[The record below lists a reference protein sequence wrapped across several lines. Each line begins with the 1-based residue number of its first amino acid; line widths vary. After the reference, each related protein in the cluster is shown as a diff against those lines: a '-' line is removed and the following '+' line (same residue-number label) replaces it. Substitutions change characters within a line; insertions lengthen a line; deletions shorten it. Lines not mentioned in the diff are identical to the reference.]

1 MDLNL
6 YPQAGYIFIANPGV
20 VGKKTNLFG
29 A

>member
-1 MDLNL
+1 MDLTE
-6 YPQAGYIFIANPGV
+6 YPAAGFIYVAQPGV